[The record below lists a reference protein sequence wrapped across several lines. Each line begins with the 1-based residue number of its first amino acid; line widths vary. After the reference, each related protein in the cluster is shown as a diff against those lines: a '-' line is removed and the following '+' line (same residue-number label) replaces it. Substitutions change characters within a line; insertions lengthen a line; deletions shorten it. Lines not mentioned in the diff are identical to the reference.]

1 MITRLCLHGIPT
13 GSCTLFQYQ
22 CDNGNCVMGSDV
34 CNGQDNC
41 GDNSDET
48 QCGRSKYN
56 DARWSIR
63 VTMYS
68 GPFVPAAACSIEAS

>member
-1 MITRLCLHGIPT
+1 
-13 GSCTLFQYQ
+13 
-22 CDNGNCVMGSDV
+22 MGSDV

-56 DARWSIR
+56 DARWNIESL
-63 VTMYS
+63 YS
-68 GPFVPAAACSIEAS
+68 FTGHCM

>member
-1 MITRLCLHGIPT
+1 MENLISPSAIPT

-48 QCGRSKYN
+48 QCGRSKYYMMQ
-56 DARWSIR
+56 DGAL
-63 VTMYS
+63 
-68 GPFVPAAACSIEAS
+68 